1 MMRSEVFSEIAVNR
15 ADSVGVLTNNWFR
28 YRLAIL
34 FYIFN
39 HSWSL

>member
-1 MMRSEVFSEIAVNR
+1 MRFEVFSEIAVNR
-15 ADSVGVLTNNWFR
+15 ADSVGVFTNNYFC

-34 FYIFN
+34 FNIFN